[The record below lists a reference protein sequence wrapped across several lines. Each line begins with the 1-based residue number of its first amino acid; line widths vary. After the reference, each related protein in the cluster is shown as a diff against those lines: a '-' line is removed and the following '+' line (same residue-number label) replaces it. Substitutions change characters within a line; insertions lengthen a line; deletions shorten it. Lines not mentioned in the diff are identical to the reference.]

1 MEVNPMGRPTEKDLT
16 KRELEVL
23 QVFWD
28 VAEMTAIEARDRLA
42 EAGVDLAYVT
52 VANLVRILVDKGYLR
67 ATNGERPFRYAA
79 VRSREDVSGSFVGEL
94 IDRVFGGSRENMLLH
109 LLGGG
114 QRRLTAA
121 ERKLLKS
128 ILEEQP

>member
-1 MEVNPMGRPTEKDLT
+1 MSRPAEKDLT

-28 VAEMTAIEARDRLA
+28 GGEMTAIDARSQLEAI
-42 EAGVDLAYVT
+42 GTNLAYVT
-52 VANLVRILVDKGYLR
+52 VANLVRILVEKGYLR
-67 ATNGERPFRYAA
+67 ATNHERPFSYLPI
-79 VRSREDVSGSFVGEL
+79 RSREEVSRSFVGDL

-109 LLGGG
+109 LLGGN
-114 QRRLTAA
+114 RRLTAA
-121 ERKLLKS
+121 ERKLLQS

>member
-1 MEVNPMGRPTEKDLT
+1 MGRSTENELT

-28 VAEMTAIEARDRLA
+28 REEITAIEARDQLA
-42 EAGVDLAYVT
+42 RAGTDLAYVT
-52 VANLVRILVDKGYLR
+52 VANLVRILVDKKYLR
-67 ATNGERPFRYAA
+67 ATNGERPFSYAA
-79 VRSREDVSGSFVGEL
+79 IRSREEVSRGFVGDL
-94 IDRVFGGSRENMLLH
+94 IDRVFGGSRESMLLH
-109 LLGGG
+109 LLGGN
-114 QRRLTAA
+114 RRLTAA